1 MKKRIAMALCILMVM
16 LMFGA
21 CGTDPEAVDYNGY
34 SYDDLKAQTESGYGI
49 AMSIADFFGQYG
61 IAADEITEA
70 DREALIAYNGL
81 TGEQFDAGVRWME
94 VVSEVGS
101 FQEVYQD
108 SFSVEKA
115 GDTLTTNIRMRFEK
129 RDVDFQVVYTYYN
142 MKISGFTMEPVYSMS
157 EKLSKA
163 GINTLIS
170 ILVVFCVLVLISLL
184 IACFR
189 IFPYLEK
196 QKKERLAARTPVREQ
211 PEPAGSQ
218 PEIQETA
225 AQQPDDG
232 ELIAVIAAAIAAGTG
247 TSASDFVVR
256 SINRR

>member
-1 MKKRIAMALCILMVM
+1 MKKRIAMALCIFMVM
-16 LMFGA
+16 LMLGA

-34 SYDDLKAQTESGYGI
+34 SYDDLKAQTESNYGI

-61 IAADEITEA
+61 IAEEEITEA
-70 DREALIAYNGL
+70 DKEALIAYNGL
-81 TGEQFDAGVRWME
+81 TEEQFDAGVRWME
-94 VVSEVGS
+94 VAGEVGS

-108 SFSVEKA
+108 SFSIEKA
-115 GDTLTTNIRMRFEK
+115 GDTLTTNVRMRFEE

-142 MKISGFTMEPVYSMS
+142 MKISGVTIEPVYSMS

-170 ILVVFCVLVLISLL
+170 MLVVFCVLILISLL

-211 PEPAGSQ
+211 AEPALSQ

-225 AQQPDDG
+225 AQQDDS